1 MNNLGMRRKK
11 YRRTRR
17 RRRRRQR
24 GGGKKKAADKTRKL
38 VKNARMRAREKT
50 RKAREETRKF
60 DEMME
65 LFGHNNSNEF
75 SYSNEYSSEND
86 TPKKRVRTPS
96 PLIREGQVRRDVQ
109 TNGNAH
115 QLASALGAYPRRR
128 SPSPLPTFD
137 VDEYFVSAAE
147 AEEGVGF
154 ADILPI
160 GSEIVGH
167 GKRANGIR
175 FYKVRMGP
183 KNIPK
188 GFKNAGKAHT
198 KQYAD
203 SKSYVKEFDAV
214 FPRGNGPFLEDE
226 AEGLPELEKLV
237 MDYIAKHPVAGAGGI
252 YGENSNSNGGGR
264 RRKRRK
270 KRTRRKRRSRKTRR
284 RRRRRRKQRAGWICP
299 CGSAWPALNIRGA
312 ICQNCGNFGPTAL
325 ETHQAGVAI
334 QRAWRAKR
342 SRRDGKDEHGQRRRK
357 QRGGFDPIPKFR
369 YKPKVF
375 LNASAPKEAPI
386 PPKPWW

>member
-17 RRRRRQR
+17 HRRKRQR

-86 TPKKRVRTPS
+86 TQLPKKSGTYAQLP
-96 PLIREGQVRRDVQ
+96 PLIQEGQVRRDVQ

-147 AEEGVGF
+147 AQKGVGF

-188 GFKNAGKAHT
+188 GFENAGE
-198 KQYAD
+198 
-203 SKSYVKEFDAV
+203 SSNSYVKEFDAV

-226 AEGLPELEKLV
+226 AEGLKELEKLV

-284 RRRRRRKQRAGWICP
+284 RRRRRRKQR
-299 CGSAWPALNIRGA
+299 
-312 ICQNCGNFGPTAL
+312 
-325 ETHQAGVAI
+325 
-334 QRAWRAKR
+334 
-342 SRRDGKDEHGQRRRK
+342 
-357 QRGGFDPIPKFR
+357 GGFDPIPKFR

>member
-1 MNNLGMRRKK
+1 MNNLGMRKK
-11 YRRTRR
+11 RYRRTRR

-24 GGGKKKAADKTRKL
+24 GGGKKEAADKTRKL

-60 DEMME
+60 DEMMK
-65 LFGHNNSNEF
+65 LFGHNNSDEF
-75 SYSNEYSSEND
+75 SYSNEYSSENN
-86 TPKKRVRTPS
+86 TPKKPGTYAQLP
-96 PLIREGQVRRDVQ
+96 PLIQEGQVRRDVQ

-203 SKSYVKEFDAV
+203 SKSYVKEFDAA

-270 KRTRRKRRSRKTRR
+270 KRTRRKRRRRSRKTR
-284 RRRRRRKQRAGWICP
+284 
-299 CGSAWPALNIRGA
+299 
-312 ICQNCGNFGPTAL
+312 
-325 ETHQAGVAI
+325 
-334 QRAWRAKR
+334 
-342 SRRDGKDEHGQRRRK
+342 RRRK